1 LTPPNTIGKVTEA
14 TPYWGSVVQRYRK
27 HLHTT
32 NHRDSRKKSH
42 NGCNIYSALAHLS
55 QELIEHTIQARN
67 QLARAQYEL
76 DRIHQVTKLIVD
88 IHEDLGKDLGYAQLF
103 K

>member
-1 LTPPNTIGKVTEA
+1 VRLFLAHAA
-14 TPYWGSVVQRYRK
+14 TYIVQ
-27 HLHTT
+27 
-32 NHRDSRKKSH
+32 
-42 NGCNIYSALAHLS
+42 LAHLS

-88 IHEDLGKDLGYAQLF
+88 VHENLGKDLGYAQFF